1 MSYRSSIPPRGR
13 GQGGAIHAALVVGAA
28 IRLAGGFVVFAVGQ
42 LQRSADRDTFERL
55 AAEVARLQ
63 VPVTRDATGPATVLP
78 VAPGIAPAPA
88 PEPAPALDVAT
99 VVPEAA
105 TAPATPPVE
114 IAATTEAATVPSATR
129 ELARITAET
138 PDIAAPRDPVQD
150 ALAAVHRN
158 RMRMLTEGVVA
169 GLYSVT
175 EEDGTGTGTRI
186 GLSTRNASTTAAE
199 IEDLLRQA
207 SADGVLD
214 LPAEIT
220 TPEGEADTSTLLF
233 ELVQRSLAQG
243 DEREAAAAA
252 EMRQRA
258 FVASRA
264 QTETQEGERFYVVRS
279 GDSLAYIALQFYGS
293 IGAYDRIFAA
303 NGDILD
309 SPDRIQVGQRLRIP
323 EA

>member
-28 IRLAGGFVVFAVGQ
+28 IFVAGGFVVFAVGQ

-78 VAPGIAPAPA
+78 VAPEIAPAPA

-99 VVPEAA
+99 VVPDAA
-105 TAPATPPVE
+105 TASATPTVE

-129 ELARITAET
+129 ELARIAAET